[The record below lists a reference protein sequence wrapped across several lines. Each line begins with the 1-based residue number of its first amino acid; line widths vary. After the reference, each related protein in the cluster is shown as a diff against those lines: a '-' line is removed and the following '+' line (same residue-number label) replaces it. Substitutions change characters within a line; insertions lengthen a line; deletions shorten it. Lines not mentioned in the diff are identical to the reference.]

1 MIDLTQTLLIILILF
16 VAILIQQNHNSN
28 NNNNNNNNN
37 HVKFMQ
43 YLTDS
48 KQDNNNNNQYQRTKS
63 FYHTAKKRIGEV
75 DTAKL
80 IFQAD
85 QYRFAMVTDMDLKS
99 RDPDKFLWKSF
110 FKSGTLV
117 RNNNNNN
124 NNNNRKKNN
133 NVNEKNK
140 GKYSIVWDND
150 VQTLTSKTAT
160 KNRSM
165 ELSALVRYHHWL
177 LAFCDYTGLVFK
189 ILPDTS
195 SVFQRHAV
203 VSKFYYSSCLG
214 RCCGQELYSL
224 NPIYTRQ
231 PL

>member
-1 MIDLTQTLLIILILF
+1 MIDLTQILLIILILF

-37 HVKFMQ
+37 HDIFMQ

-48 KQDNNNNNQYQRTKS
+48 KQDNNNNNNNNQYQRTKS

-117 RNNNNNN
+117 
-124 NNNNRKKNN
+124 KKNN

-140 GKYSIVWDND
+140 GKYSIVWDD
-150 VQTLTSKTAT
+150 DIQTLTSKTAT

-195 SVFQRHAV
+195 SVFKDMQW
-203 VSKFYYSSCLG
+203 
-214 RCCGQELYSL
+214 
-224 NPIYTRQ
+224 
-231 PL
+231 

>member
-1 MIDLTQTLLIILILF
+1 MIDLTQILLIILILF

-28 NNNNNNNNN
+28 NNNNNN
-37 HVKFMQ
+37 HDIFMQ

-117 RNNNNNN
+117 
-124 NNNNRKKNN
+124 KKNN

-140 GKYSIVWDND
+140 GKYSIVWDDD

>member
-1 MIDLTQTLLIILILF
+1 MLVLIIVFPID
-16 VAILIQQNHNSN
+16 VTSAQ
-28 NNNNNNNNN
+28 
-37 HVKFMQ
+37 
-43 YLTDS
+43 
-48 KQDNNNNNQYQRTKS
+48 NNQDPNLVEITHELNELVYRYDLAGGWFSET
-63 FYHTAKKRIGEV
+63 

-124 NNNNRKKNN
+124 NNRKKNN

-140 GKYSIVWDND
+140 GKYSIVWDDD

-214 RCCGQELYSL
+214 RCGQELYSL

-231 PL
+231 PF

>member
-28 NNNNNNNNN
+28 NNNNNN
-37 HVKFMQ
+37 HDIFMQ

-48 KQDNNNNNQYQRTKS
+48 KQDNNNNNNNQYQRTKS

-85 QYRFAMVTDMDLKS
+85 RYRFAMVTDMDLKS

-117 RNNNNNN
+117 RNNNNN
-124 NNNNRKKNN
+124 RKKNN
-133 NVNEKNK
+133 NLNEKNK
-140 GKYSIVWDND
+140 GKYSIVWDD
-150 VQTLTSKTAT
+150 DIQTLTS
-160 KNRSM
+160 
-165 ELSALVRYHHWL
+165 
-177 LAFCDYTGLVFK
+177 
-189 ILPDTS
+189 
-195 SVFQRHAV
+195 
-203 VSKFYYSSCLG
+203 
-214 RCCGQELYSL
+214 
-224 NPIYTRQ
+224 
-231 PL
+231 

>member
-1 MIDLTQTLLIILILF
+1 MIDLTQILLIILILF

-28 NNNNNNNNN
+28 NNNNNN
-37 HVKFMQ
+37 HDIFMQ

-48 KQDNNNNNQYQRTKS
+48 KQDNNNNNNQYQRTKS

-117 RNNNNNN
+117 
-124 NNNNRKKNN
+124 KKNN

-140 GKYSIVWDND
+140 GKYSIVWDDD